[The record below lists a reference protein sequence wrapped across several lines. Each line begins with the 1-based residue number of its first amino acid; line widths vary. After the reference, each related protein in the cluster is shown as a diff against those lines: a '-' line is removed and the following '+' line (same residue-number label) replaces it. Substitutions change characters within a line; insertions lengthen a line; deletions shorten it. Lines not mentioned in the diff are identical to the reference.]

1 MSHGAPHTATGI
13 AARLAAGLLRGY
25 QLLISPIY
33 GPVCRYAPSCSH
45 YAHEAVSKHGVAR
58 GGWLALKRLARCHP
72 WGGSGFDPVPV
83 PAMEPHSERE
93 PAGAARR
100 G

>member
-1 MSHGAPHTATGI
+1 MNKPAAI
-13 AARLAAGLLRGY
+13 AARAAAIVLRGY

-45 YAHEAVSKHGVAR
+45 YAHEAVLTHGVAR

-72 WGGSGFDPVPV
+72 WGGSGFDPVP
-83 PAMEPHSERE
+83 ACTTHTHRHTTQ
-93 PAGAARR
+93 ARR

>member
-1 MSHGAPHTATGI
+1 MNRPAAI
-13 AARLAAGLLRGY
+13 AARAAAIFLRGY

-45 YAHEAVSKHGVAR
+45 YAHEAVLTHGVAR
-58 GGWLALKRLARCHP
+58 GSWLALKRLARCHP
-72 WGGSGFDPVPV
+72 WGGSGFDPVPTCSTH
-83 PAMEPHSERE
+83 AHRHTTQ
-93 PAGAARR
+93 ARQ